1 MNKIFTGA
9 EEAFRPERR
18 EIMRLTIMGP
28 PGGGKGTQA
37 EAISAILNIP
47 HISTGAIIRNAI
59 REKTKLGLIADDYIA
74 KGQLVPDGLVIDMVS
89 QRLEEKD
96 CENGY
101 ILDGFPRT
109 LPQARAM
116 DEIGIQVDCA
126 LNLDVSDETIVK
138 RLGGRRECK
147 ECAAPYHI
155 EFNPPEKDGICDKC
169 GGVLI
174 TRDDDV
180 PETIRKR
187 LSVYHEQTEPLI
199 KFYSE
204 KNLLANIAGREGIE
218 ETTEA
223 VLDALGVKK

>member
-1 MNKIFTGA
+1 MKI
-9 EEAFRPERR
+9 
-18 EIMRLTIMGP
+18 TIMGP

-37 EAISAILNIP
+37 EILSEKLSIP

-59 REKTKLGLIADDYIA
+59 REKTQLGLIAEDYIA
-74 KGQLVPDGLVIDMVS
+74 KGQLVPDELVIDMVS
-89 QRLEEKD
+89 HRLSESD

-116 DEIGIQVDCA
+116 DEFGIKLDCA
-126 LNLDVSDETIVK
+126 LNLVVSDETIVK

-147 ECAAPYHI
+147 ACAAPYHV
-155 EFNPPEKDGICDKC
+155 EFNPPEKDGVCDKC

-174 TRDDDV
+174 RRDDDV
-180 PETIRKR
+180 PETILQR

-199 KFYSE
+199 GFYKE
-204 KNLLANIAGREGIE
+204 KNLLVDVLGRDSIE
-218 ETTEA
+218 ETTQA
-223 VLDALGVKK
+223 VLDASGVKG

>member
-1 MNKIFTGA
+1 MVLQ
-9 EEAFRPERR
+9 PERR
-18 EIMRLTIMGP
+18 GIMKLTIMGP

-37 EAISAILNIP
+37 EILSEKLSIP

-59 REKTKLGLIADDYIA
+59 REKTELGLVAEGYIE
-74 KGQLVPDGLVIDMVS
+74 KGQLVPDELVIDMVS
-89 QRLEEKD
+89 HRVKSKD

-116 DEIGIQVDCA
+116 DEIGIKLECA
-126 LNLDVSDETIVK
+126 LNLIVADDVIVK

-147 ECAAPYHI
+147 ACAAPYHV
-155 EFNPPEKDGICDKC
+155 EFNPPQTEGVCDKC

-180 PETIRKR
+180 PETIRQR
-187 LSVYHEQTEPLI
+187 LNVYHEQTEPLI
-199 KFYSE
+199 GFYKE
-204 KNLLANIAGREGIE
+204 KKLLVDVIGRDSIE
-218 ETTEA
+218 ETTQA
-223 VLDALGVKK
+223 VLDALGVKC

>member
-1 MNKIFTGA
+1 MK
-9 EEAFRPERR
+9 
-18 EIMRLTIMGP
+18 LTIMGP

-37 EAISAILNIP
+37 EILSEKLSIP

-59 REKTKLGLIADDYIA
+59 REKTELGLVAEKYIE
-74 KGQLVPDGLVIDMVS
+74 KGQLVPDELVIDMVS
-89 QRLEEKD
+89 DRIKSKD

-116 DEIGIQVDCA
+116 DGIGIKLECA
-126 LNLDVSDETIVK
+126 LNLIVADDVIVK

-147 ECAAPYHI
+147 ACAAPYHV
-155 EFNPPEKDGICDKC
+155 EFNPPQTEGVCDKC

-180 PETIRKR
+180 PETIRQR
-187 LSVYHEQTEPLI
+187 LDVYHEQTEPLI
-199 KFYSE
+199 GFYKE
-204 KNLLANIAGREGIE
+204 KKLLVDVTGRESIE
-218 ETTEA
+218 ETTQA
-223 VLDALGVKK
+223 VLDALGVKC